1 MMYGNIQ
8 KFQDG
13 NVVPQPT
20 GAQVGDATS
29 PTIAADPLV
38 GKEIGRESAL
48 STWAGPYVTE
58 MLGRGR
64 AIASEPYQTYT
75 GPLTAGQSAGQA
87 AAFQG
92 IGSLNIPTTEMGAFA
107 PTSFTDTGIAQ
118 QYMNP
123 FIQTALDPQIAEAR
137 RQAEIQR
144 VANAGRLTQAG
155 AYGGS
160 RQAVMESEADRNL
173 LQNIA
178 GITGQGYQTAYDKAA
193 AQYNVEQE
201 RERATQDAINKYGL
215 SSLAA
220 QANLGAK
227 ERDIEQQGIAADYKQ
242 FREERDFPYKQ
253 VQYMQSLLQGLP
265 LATQSYTYAEP
276 SRVSQIAALGG
287 GASALYENIFGSP
300 VTDPSLASDIAAGG
314 SDDFYN
320 ESN

>member
-1 MMYGNIQ
+1 MTNGTA
-8 KFQDG
+8 
-13 NVVPQPT
+13 VPKPT
-20 GAQVGDATS
+20 TPAPLPD
-29 PTIAADPLV
+29 DPLT
-38 GKEIGRESAL
+38 GKKTGQESSL

-58 MLGRGR
+58 MLGKGQ
-64 AIASEPYQTYT
+64 ALAEQPWQAYT
-75 GPLTAGQSAGQA
+75 GPLTAGPSAGQA

-92 IGSLNIPTTEMGAFA
+92 IGSLNVPTDKMGAFT

-160 RQAVMESEADRNL
+160 RQAVMEAEADRNL
-173 LQNIA
+173 LQNLA

-300 VTDPSLASDIAAGG
+300 VTDHSLASDIAASG